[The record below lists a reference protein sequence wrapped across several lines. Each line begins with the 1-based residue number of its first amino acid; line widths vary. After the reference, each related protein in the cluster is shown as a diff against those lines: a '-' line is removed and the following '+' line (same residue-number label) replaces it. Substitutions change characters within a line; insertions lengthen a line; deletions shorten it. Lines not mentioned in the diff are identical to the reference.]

1 MNNSALYG
9 HYIKRFKYLA
19 TAAALSGG
27 SDGGGDGLVVTTDV

>member
-19 TAAALSGG
+19 TVARGG
-27 SDGGGDGLVVTTDV
+27 NVGDGLVVTTDV